1 MDQGYG
7 DYGGQPRNGN
17 YTSVHLA
24 EFLGSR
30 KMGRHEPTAEE
41 VMVTIKGIAGDYQVN
56 GRSPRA
62 YNIIVTPTE
71 VIVEQKKIK
80 VIFDQSP
87 PDSLFISLFTP
98 PPPSYLDAVG
108 HDERIQI
115 KYINFCIHDRSMN
128 HIFAFVAWS
137 ESQRNFILHVF
148 FCPIST
154 HAANLK
160 AAFAMG
166 FQAAFKEW
174 KNDARPPR
182 RHTSRDAYSEYG
194 PPAKLT
200 VGALDHHRR
209 SYEAPAVLEREQYR
223 PARVTSRQRPRNR
236 SALGPRPNQLIEV
249 YGDPR
254 QAGYDYDFEVEDDFI
269 GDFPPPPRP
278 AVEKEVMYTRETLAP
293 PGGDVYERRNGIR
306 GPGAAYDDDVYA
318 SRRVGY
324 GDRGGRR
331 SRRYVDSG
339 YARDDMIY

>member
-1 MDQGYG
+1 MDQDYG

-17 YTSVHLA
+17 SNSVHFA
-24 EFLGSR
+24 QFLGSR
-30 KMGRHEPTAEE
+30 KMGRHEEPTADE
-41 VMVTIKGIAGDYQVN
+41 VMETIKGVVNDYRVN
-56 GRSPRA
+56 RRSPRS
-62 YNIIVTPTE
+62 YVIIVTPTE
-71 VIVEQKKIK
+71 VIVREKN
-80 VIFDQSP
+80 
-87 PDSLFISLFTP
+87 
-98 PPPSYLDAVG
+98 AVG

-115 KYINFCIHDRSMN
+115 RYINFCIHDRSMS

-137 ESQRNFILHVF
+137 ESQKNFILHVF
-148 FCPIST
+148 FCELTS

-160 AAFAMG
+160 ASFAMG

-174 KNDARPPR
+174 KNEARPPR
-182 RHTSRDAYSEYG
+182 RHTSRDAYSEYA
-194 PPAKLT
+194 PPARLT

-223 PARVTSRQRPRNR
+223 PPARVAGRQRPRNR
-236 SALGPRPNQLIEV
+236 SAHGPRPNQLIEV

-254 QAGYDYDFEVEDDFI
+254 QAGYDYDFEYEDDFI
-269 GDFPPPPRP
+269 GDLPPPPRAP
-278 AVEKEVMYTRETLAP
+278 VEKEVMYTRETLAP
-293 PGGDVYERRNGIR
+293 PGGDLYERRTGGDVYERRNGIR